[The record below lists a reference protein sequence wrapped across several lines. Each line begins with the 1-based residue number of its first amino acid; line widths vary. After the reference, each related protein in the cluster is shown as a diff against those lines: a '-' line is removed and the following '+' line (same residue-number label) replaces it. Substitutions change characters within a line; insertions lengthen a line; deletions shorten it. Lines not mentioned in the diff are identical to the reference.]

1 MSVQHHLLSHSPE
14 SFCVV
19 SLFREGRR
27 DTVTAVISEMP
38 DNPGLPV
45 RRIFAEAARRARRT
59 YFRDVEDGRIAWV
72 YRQPSHGGLAEEI
85 FEVRLAG
92 QDGGREEWLGLTPA
106 KLGELVNRGGG
117 FLRRVF
123 FPEPRALSGMA
134 GRRRQRKET
143 SRYGPD

>member
-38 DNPGLPV
+38 DNPGTPV
-45 RRIFAEAARRARRT
+45 RRVFASAARQAHRA
-59 YFRDVEDGRIAWV
+59 YFQDVEGGRIAWV
-72 YRQPSHGGLAEEI
+72 YRKPANDGRAEEL
-85 FEVRLAG
+85 FEVRMAG
-92 QDGGREEWLGLTPA
+92 QDGGHEEWQALTPG

-117 FLRRVF
+117 FTRRVF
-123 FPEPRALSGMA
+123 FPEPKALSGMA
-134 GRRRQRKET
+134 GRRRQGKEA
-143 SRYGPD
+143 SRYGPH

>member
-38 DNPGLPV
+38 DNPGMPV
-45 RRIFAEAARRARRT
+45 RRIFASAAMQARRA
-59 YFRDVEDGRIAWV
+59 YFRDIEGGRIVWV
-72 YRQPSHGGLAEEI
+72 YRKPTYGGSAEEI
-85 FEVRLAG
+85 FEVRMDG
-92 QDGGREEWLGLTPA
+92 QDGGHEEWRPLTPG

-117 FLRRVF
+117 FTRRVF
-123 FPEPRALSGMA
+123 FPEPNALSGMA
-134 GRRRQRKET
+134 GRRRQGKEA